1 MQTTK
6 ETANFETDRFDLLAE
21 DSVNVADYRFGH
33 NRQGQRKVWIE
44 STDKGKRF
52 LSQITS
58 EGSTC
63 AVRKEIYTLRC
74 YILRE
79 KSTGRFYFLDQNECG
94 FWLHNDN
101 FSGAKTYFGD
111 KSAKVQKW
119 LDGNSPSR
127 AGALTE

>member
-21 DSVNVADYRFGH
+21 DSVNVVDYRFGH
-33 NRQGQRKVWIE
+33 NRQGERKVWIE

-79 KSTGRFYFLDQNECG
+79 KSTGRYYFLDINDCG
-94 FWLHNDN
+94 YWLHDET
-101 FSGAKTYFGD
+101 FSGAKSFSGEEAGRVREWVEN
-111 KSAKVQKW
+111 SASKIKA
-119 LDGNSPSR
+119 SS
-127 AGALTE
+127 